1 MLTETNAAEKQGE
14 DFNNKNEGEWT
25 RKVESST
32 WKKFLAVGEACD
44 ATFLLTPRFK
54 RRTFVS
60 SGFSTEG
67 TLISASTVPHWLT
80 SVI

>member
-1 MLTETNAAEKQGE
+1 MRRRTVGRGSGR
-14 DFNNKNEGEWT
+14 NEGEWT
-25 RKVESST
+25 GDVEIRT
-32 WKKFLAVGEACD
+32 RKKFLAVGEAYD

-67 TLISASTVPHWLT
+67 TLISASAVPD
-80 SVI
+80 SG